1 MRCVVP
7 ILGLKISYR
16 SLTRFSSA
24 LSLKRHKFSNTLSS
38 NYSRGWSSKNWTRIE
53 ETVALTKEM
62 FNNQNLS
69 WLKLGST
76 SEPDLVQDLQRQP
89 SFVWQPSNF
98 IFVGP
103 PTYIK
108 IFFLD
113 QNKSNSQETY
123 LAKKLSLLSCQ

>member
-62 FNNQNLS
+62 LNKPNLS
-69 WLKLGST
+69 WL
-76 SEPDLVQDLQRQP
+76 
-89 SFVWQPSNF
+89 
-98 IFVGP
+98 
-103 PTYIK
+103 
-108 IFFLD
+108 
-113 QNKSNSQETY
+113 
-123 LAKKLSLLSCQ
+123 